1 MPEAVW
7 PARQTGARWL
17 SRSVAAATVLGLMLG
32 SVSCGAAQ
40 HYGELG
46 AGKGVAANSA
56 EEALRPHF
64 DSSVQDGATNVSP
77 VNPVTLTVAG
87 GTIVAATLTGAD
99 GTAVKTELSDDKRSW
114 RTAEPL
120 GYGKKYTIKAEAEGT
135 TGTNTLTRMFTTLR
149 PETLTM
155 PYFNKGNA
163 NGGVVGVAQPVG
175 VKFDEP
181 IADRAAAERAIKVTT
196 EPAVEGAFYWISPTE
211 VRWRPEHFWKPGTK
225 VSVEVKDYGVNL
237 GNRIYGQQDIAT
249 SFTIGDEFLAVA
261 DDNTKQIQVF
271 VSGELVRTMPT
282 SMGMDN
288 PKLLTNN
295 GYYVVGDRNES
306 MIMDSSTFGLPTWA
320 PMGYRTKV
328 QWATQ
333 ISYSGIYIH
342 AAPWSVW
349 AQGKRNTSHGCLN
362 VSPENGKW
370 FLEHS
375 KRGDPVLVKNTK
387 GAMLPGNDGLGDWNV
402 PWSVWKAGNRGTS

>member
-7 PARQTGARWL
+7 PARHTGTPWL
-17 SRSVAAATVLGLMLG
+17 SRSVALAAVFGLMLG
-32 SVSCGAAQ
+32 SVSCGTEQRRANAA
-40 HYGELG
+40 
-46 AGKGVAANSA
+46 AGVGANSA
-56 EEALRPHF
+56 DEALRPGL
-64 DSSVQDGATNVSP
+64 DSSVKDGATGVSP
-77 VNPVTLTVAG
+77 ADPVTLAANG
-87 GTIVAATLTGAD
+87 GAIVSATLTGAD
-99 GTAVKTELSDDKRSW
+99 GTTVKTELSGDKRTWHSV
-114 RTAEPL
+114 EPL
-120 GYGKKYTIKAEAEGT
+120 GYGKKYVLKAEVMGT
-135 TGTNTLTRMFTTLR
+135 SGTSTLTRTFTTSS
-149 PETLTM
+149 PKALTM

-163 NGGVVGVAQPVG
+163 NGEVVGVAQPVG

-181 IADRAAAERAIKVTT
+181 ISDRAAAEKAIKVTT

-237 GNRIYGQQDIAT
+237 GNGLFGQQDIAT
-249 SFTIGDEFLAVA
+249 SFAIGDEFLAVA
-261 DDNTKQIQVF
+261 DDNTKQIQIF
-271 VSGELVRTMPT
+271 VNGDLVRTMPT
-282 SMGMDN
+282 SMGLDN

-295 GYYVVGDRNES
+295 GYYTVGDHNQS

-328 QWATQ
+328 EWATQ
-333 ISYSGIYIH
+333 ISYSGIYVH

-362 VSPENGKW
+362 VSPEDGKW

-375 KRGDPVLVKNTK
+375 KRGDAVLVKNTK
-387 GAMLPGNDGLGDWNV
+387 GTMLPGNDGLGDWNI
-402 PWSVWKAGNRGTS
+402 PWEVWKAGNRSTS

>member
-7 PARQTGARWL
+7 PARHTGTRWL
-17 SRSVAAATVLGLMLG
+17 SRSVAAAAVLGLMLG
-32 SVSCGAAQ
+32 SVSCGAGRR
-40 HYGELG
+40 HVD
-46 AGKGVAANSA
+46 AGSVKGVAANSA
-56 EEALRPHF
+56 DEALRPNI
-64 DSSVQDGATNVSP
+64 DSSVKDGATNVSP
-77 VNPVTLTVAG
+77 GDPVTLTAAG

-99 GTAVKTELSDDKRSW
+99 GTAVKTELSGDKRSW
-114 RTAEPL
+114 RNAEPL
-120 GYGKKYTIKAEAEGT
+120 GYGKKYTLKAEVMGT
-135 TGTNTLTRMFTTLR
+135 SGTNTLTQTFTTSR
-149 PETLTM
+149 PQTLTM

-181 IADRAAAERAIKVTT
+181 ISDRAAAEKAIKVTT

-211 VRWRPEHFWKPGTK
+211 VRWRPEHFWKPGTR
-225 VSVEVKDYGVNL
+225 VSVEVKDYGVNF
-237 GNRIYGQQDIAT
+237 GNGMYGQQDIAT
-249 SFTIGDEFLAVA
+249 SFSVGDEFLAVA

-271 VSGELVRTMPT
+271 MNGELVRTMAT

-328 QWATQ
+328 EWATQ
-333 ISYSGIYIH
+333 ISYSGIYVH

-349 AQGKRNTSHGCLN
+349 AQGKRDTSHGCLN
-362 VSPENGKW
+362 VSPE
-370 FLEHS
+370 
-375 KRGDPVLVKNTK
+375 
-387 GAMLPGNDGLGDWNV
+387 DG
-402 PWSVWKAGNRGTS
+402 